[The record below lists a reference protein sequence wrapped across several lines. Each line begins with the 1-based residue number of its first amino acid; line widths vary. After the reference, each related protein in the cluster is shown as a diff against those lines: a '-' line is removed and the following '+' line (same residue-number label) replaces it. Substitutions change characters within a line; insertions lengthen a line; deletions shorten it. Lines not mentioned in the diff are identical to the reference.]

1 MKGRPMF
8 FGVDVSKRWL
18 EVAEAGKEETTRF
31 SNDTAGCDA
40 ILEKVRGAT
49 LVVMEATG
57 RYEARLAT
65 HLAAH
70 RVPIAVVN
78 PRQTRDFA
86 RSTGKL
92 AKTDGVDA
100 RVLAMYAQRIEPP
113 ETVLKDQAVLEL
125 EALLMRRRQLV
136 DNRTAELNR
145 REHATGEVLK
155 SVEQHIVWL
164 NTEIK
169 KTDSEMGKR
178 LRDSSLWNA
187 RIKLLR
193 TAPGIG
199 TVGSCSMVAC
209 VPELGTLTGK
219 RIAALVGLAPFNDD
233 SGARTGVRHIR
244 GGRAEPR
251 MVLYMATLTAIR
263 VSPVFKEFYE
273 RLVRRGKNKKV
284 ALIACMRK
292 LLEILN
298 AMVRTNAK
306 WNPNLAAPKDS
317 IAPLLG

>member
-70 RVPIAVVN
+70 RIPIAVVN

-155 SVEQHIVWL
+155 SVEHHIVWL